1 MQILEQ
7 LGRAQYTQ
15 TVTGF
20 KEADLK
26 KRYLLLVLCEVHMDK
41 NNLFI

>member
-7 LGRAQYTQ
+7 LAGMQYSQ
-15 TVTGF
+15 TVIDF

-26 KRYLLLVLCEVHMDK
+26 KWYLSLVHCEVHMDK